1 MKKARNVLRG
11 LLQRYGPPSIKQ
23 ALWDREFARG
33 KWDCLEQMGSDPI
46 YPHLEQHARQGSI
59 LDLGCGPGTTA
70 NELSP
75 AVYQT
80 YTGVDIS
87 EVALQTA
94 RRRSAQQGRAH
105 QHDYVRADLDAYIPT
120 RSHDVILLGDSLY
133 YLPHGIIPSVLTRY
147 ARYLTPG
154 GVLIIKLNGMP
165 KHYPIVTMIEQ
176 TFEVLDKTFYAPDVY
191 VLTCRPAGQTH
202 ADTPH
207 AQERRHDT
215 RQVSGAGQSAA
226 AATD

>member
-11 LLQRYGPPSIKQ
+11 LLQRYGPSVLKQ

-33 KWDCLEQMGSDPI
+33 KWDCLERMGSDPI
-46 YPHLEQHARQGSI
+46 YPHLEQHAQRGSI

-94 RRRSAQQGRAH
+94 RRRSAQQGRAASH
-105 QHDYVRADLDAYIPT
+105 EYVRADLDSYIPT
-120 RSHDVILLGDSLY
+120 RSYDVILLGDSLY
-133 YLPHGIIPSVLTRY
+133 YLPPGIIPSVLNRY
-147 ARYLTPG
+147 ATYLTPG
-154 GVLIIKLNGMP
+154 GVLIVKLNGMP
-165 KHYPIVTMIEQ
+165 KHYWIVTLIEQ
-176 TFEVLDKTFYAPDVY
+176 TFNVVDKTFYTPDVY
-191 VLTCRPAGQTH
+191 VITCRPAGATQQKRGIGH
-202 ADTPH
+202 EHDDTV
-207 AQERRHDT
+207 R
-215 RQVSGAGQSAA
+215 AG
-226 AATD
+226 